1 MGIKGIVKKA
11 AGKAGNA
18 VAKLSSLS
26 PEQLEEIEG
35 KRAAYLAEMPSG
47 NDPMAVELTS
57 RLIAAAGIEIYSA
70 YLPQISRVYV
80 PVEADAEYAGPF
92 DPASN
97 IRFLNITKWVVD
109 SEENSLEKLVNVYD
123 VVSTEHCNIALVFH
137 RMRHS
142 TEVFLAV
149 VNTANADHNVDI
161 TSYIR
166 RIEGALRGNFPG
178 SEWTDGPSAGQIPC
192 LKNLEDMSV
201 ATVSNVPTEKS
212 EKFISQTIEKLL
224 DGIVPRTQQEEYTLI
239 LLATPTLDAEERKL
253 RLEQLYTGLAPYSS
267 WQTNFTYQESK
278 AVGSSATVGVNA
290 GMSIGRQAGTNQ
302 SLSTGDSASESENR
316 GIMDSENESH
326 QESSSISNAHS
337 EGSSDSVSDTDSIN
351 AGVYGGGSKSV
362 TVGASAEV
370 PGTGIGAHAENS
382 SSVNYGAHLDTGHS
396 HSKTHGTNEAD
407 TLTRSASESIG
418 RSTGRAVSNTL
429 GRAVTRSLTNTVGG
443 FVSTNLG
450 GNFGVNFARSSSVTA
465 TIGKNEGIT
474 QTYTNYSIKHALELL
489 EKQMARCEQGT
500 ALGLWDFAA
509 YVLSEDVATA
519 SNVAHTYLALT
530 QGEESFMSQAS
541 VNVWRGDLSD
551 DQSAETICDYLKDLR
566 HPIFGLNP
574 GIVEAAAN
582 VLPYPA
588 TVTATTALTGKELA
602 RSLSFPRK
610 AIAGLPVFECASFG
624 RNVSTFDEREA
635 TDGIKLGSTFHMH
648 RAEPMQVPLD
658 KDSLAAHVFITGSTG
673 AGKSNAVYRILGELE
688 KKDVGF
694 LVVEPAKGEYK
705 DVFGTH
711 EDVRVYGTNPDYA
724 PLLKLD
730 PFSFPKG
737 MHVLEHLDRLVEIF
751 NVCWPMYAAMPAVLK
766 NAIERSYEDC
776 GWELAT
782 SRNLYGEGL
791 YPTFADVARNVRVII
806 DSSEYDAENKGAYK
820 GSLLTRLSSL
830 SSGINGM
837 VFSSKEISPCD
848 LFDGKTIVDLSR
860 VGSSETKSLLMGIL
874 VLKLQEHRMAQDIQH
889 NAGLRHV
896 TVLEEAH
903 NLLKRTSTEQPVEG
917 GNLLGK
923 SVEMLSNAIA
933 EMRTYGEGFIIV
945 DQAPGLLDASVIRN
959 TNTKIVL
966 RLPDAGDREL
976 VGGAEALT
984 ESQVTELARLP
995 RGVAAVFQNDWIEA
1009 VLCKV
1014 DRFDAPAEGYRY
1026 HPAPE
1031 KDQHRSSQAIT
1042 VIAKILLSCEKVTDP
1057 KRLAMIDVMLCEL
1070 GLSASARVSVTRML
1084 RNPTDEPRMAN
1095 LGSIIGELFPDIRRQ
1110 VAIAHRNSPFEP
1122 KDWTAA
1128 AMNAFM
1134 HEVGESVD
1142 TQLRRDIIQA
1152 VITDYLVNELNDM
1165 QALNDWTNR
1174 GRLA

>member
-1 MGIKGIVKKA
+1 M
-11 AGKAGNA
+11 
-18 VAKLSSLS
+18 
-26 PEQLEEIEG
+26 
-35 KRAAYLAEMPSG
+35 
-47 NDPMAVELTS
+47 
-57 RLIAAAGIEIYSA
+57 
-70 YLPQISRVYV
+70 
-80 PVEADAEYAGPF
+80 
-92 DPASN
+92 
-97 IRFLNITKWVVD
+97 W
-109 SEENSLEKLVNVYD
+109 
-123 VVSTEHCNIALVFH
+123 
-137 RMRHS
+137 
-142 TEVFLAV
+142 
-149 VNTANADHNVDI
+149 
-161 TSYIR
+161 
-166 RIEGALRGNFPG
+166 
-178 SEWTDGPSAGQIPC
+178 
-192 LKNLEDMSV
+192 
-201 ATVSNVPTEKS
+201 
-212 EKFISQTIEKLL
+212 
-224 DGIVPRTQQEEYTLI
+224 
-239 LLATPTLDAEERKL
+239 
-253 RLEQLYTGLAPYSS
+253 
-267 WQTNFTYQESK
+267 
-278 AVGSSATVGVNA
+278 
-290 GMSIGRQAGTNQ
+290 
-302 SLSTGDSASESENR
+302 
-316 GIMDSENESH
+316 
-326 QESSSISNAHS
+326 
-337 EGSSDSVSDTDSIN
+337 
-351 AGVYGGGSKSV
+351 
-362 TVGASAEV
+362 
-370 PGTGIGAHAENS
+370 
-382 SSVNYGAHLDTGHS
+382 
-396 HSKTHGTNEAD
+396 
-407 TLTRSASESIG
+407 
-418 RSTGRAVSNTL
+418 
-429 GRAVTRSLTNTVGG
+429 
-443 FVSTNLG
+443 
-450 GNFGVNFARSSSVTA
+450 
-465 TIGKNEGIT
+465 
-474 QTYTNYSIKHALELL
+474 
-489 EKQMARCEQGT
+489 
-500 ALGLWDFAA
+500 
-509 YVLSEDVATA
+509 
-519 SNVAHTYLALT
+519 
-530 QGEESFMSQAS
+530 
-541 VNVWRGDLSD
+541 
-551 DQSAETICDYLKDLR
+551 
-566 HPIFGLNP
+566 
-574 GIVEAAAN
+574 
-582 VLPYPA
+582 
-588 TVTATTALTGKELA
+588 
-602 RSLSFPRK
+602 
-610 AIAGLPVFECASFG
+610 
-624 RNVSTFDEREA
+624 
-635 TDGIKLGSTFHMH
+635 
-648 RAEPMQVPLD
+648 
-658 KDSLAAHVFITGSTG
+658 
-673 AGKSNAVYRILGELE
+673 
-688 KKDVGF
+688 
-694 LVVEPAKGEYK
+694 
-705 DVFGTH
+705 TH

-874 VLKLQEHRMAQDIQH
+874 VLKLQEHRMAQNIQH

-933 EMRTYGEGFIIV
+933 EMRTYGEGFIIA

-1174 GRLA
+1174 G